1 MICSVFNILWNT
13 VFMEVWKR
21 KNSELC
27 YKWGLFDVE
36 LTNEPR
42 PQFRGIPG
50 KNPISGKP
58 EIVYP
63 K

>member
-1 MICSVFNILWNT
+1 
-13 VFMEVWKR
+13 MEVWKR

-58 EIVYP
+58 EIVYS